1 MKTTCLPLP
10 TPETPSYTSG
20 FDISWVHNE
29 PMWMKDRIMSS
40 IDFIKVTG
48 LGLILI
54 IKNDALPSDVD
65 AGLEKV
71 GISRNQNFP

>member
-1 MKTTCLPLP
+1 
-10 TPETPSYTSG
+10 
-20 FDISWVHNE
+20 
-29 PMWMKDRIMSS
+29 MWMKDRIMSS